1 MITRN
6 NFQMCP
12 TEQWVSHQLMLS
24 QNSGVTLSPAD
35 QDIMWVYKCTPLYT
49 GQQNT
54 MTPIKI
60 LTFYKSN
67 KKNILKNFRMYISMI
82 MSRIL
87 LNLNIKFIVLN
98 DECSSWLVTVQLW
111 VWKLV
116 LFFMSFIVNCG
127 ALNLSEIQRSY
138 DC

>member
-12 TEQWVSHQLMLS
+12 REQWVSHQLMLS

-67 KKNILKNFRMYISMI
+67 KKNILKNFRIYISMI

-87 LNLNIKFIVLN
+87 FNFKHWVYCIEWWMFKLTGDCSVVSVKTSFVLH
-98 DECSSWLVTVQLW
+98 ELHCQLW
-111 VWKLV
+111 
-116 LFFMSFIVNCG
+116 ST
-127 ALNLSEIQRSY
+127 
-138 DC
+138 